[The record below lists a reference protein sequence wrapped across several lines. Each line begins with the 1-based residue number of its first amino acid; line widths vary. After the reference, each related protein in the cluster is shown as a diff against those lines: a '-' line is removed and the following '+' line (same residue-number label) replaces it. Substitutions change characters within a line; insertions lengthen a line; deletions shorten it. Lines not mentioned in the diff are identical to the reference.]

1 MRRLATASTKDAK
14 VNRLIDDR
22 AYSKNST
29 VICLPSRRKFSFG
42 QVNTTIL
49 SKIGSRDTA
58 IAHISKMVFHLI
70 VRAITKY
77 KNEISISFLQANKV
91 LCFQIF
97 VYYHLYLSTQPLRTF
112 LLKVFLGSVLFSCN
126 FFLLFCPMEH
136 EPVQTDFELKPRIV
150 SFEAIRHSIYS
161 VLPQH
166 VSLD

>member
-97 VYYHLYLSTQPLRTF
+97 VYYHLYIATQPLRTF

-126 FFLLFCPMEH
+126 FFF
-136 EPVQTDFELKPRIV
+136 T
-150 SFEAIRHSIYS
+150 
-161 VLPQH
+161 VLSH
-166 VSLD
+166 GA